1 LLALDHILIDPRCA
15 VLATSAYPLPS
26 SDHRALY
33 AEFRLPA

>member
-1 LLALDHILIDPRCA
+1 
-15 VLATSAYPLPS
+15 VLATSVYDMPG

>member
-1 LLALDHILIDPRCA
+1 
-15 VLATSAYPLPS
+15 VLATSVHDLPG